1 MGIGRAYGRGRDKTR
16 RGRRGGNDNFGTG
29 TGGTTKRPPVDKEK
43 QRCVSTRIRLSLDA
57 RTHLTKQKSDQ
68 SERVNV
74 REITELFLGFFLG
87 ESIGDMIA
95 CSLVVA
101 AKSVARVTLDL
112 HMKIMGRGN
121 GHDVRKII
129 RILGTGASVE
139 DGTFFMIAGK

>member
-1 MGIGRAYGRGRDKTR
+1 M
-16 RGRRGGNDNFGTG
+16 
-29 TGGTTKRPPVDKEK
+29 
-43 QRCVSTRIRLSLDA
+43 
-57 RTHLTKQKSDQ
+57 
-68 SERVNV
+68 
-74 REITELFLGFFLG
+74 REITELFLGFLLG

-139 DGTFFMIAGK
+139 GGTFFMITADQHTDVYMDGWKMARTRKFTPTQSCTHTHTHTHTHTQRNARACVGIEGVS